1 MSSKNTKLVRDLI
14 IFYVKENY
22 KQYLQEKSLQ
32 RIPEEEIS
40 GVVDVLYGERK
51 SHLKE
56 FLKKSLKDIMKD
68 DYMGDELWNRHMTG
82 NSSGA
87 KVKPMHGDEKP
98 LARSQR
104 NNDMNMFGEYAAVNR
119 KRKGQVAPT
128 LFEVIKETCSKK
140 LEDHESFYGI
150 WGKPPSISQSGN
162 KQ

>member
-68 DYMGDELWNRHMTG
+68 DYMGDLAVQAMCNEIFQDDMFCKQRLTLEI
-82 NSSGA
+82 
-87 KVKPMHGDEKP
+87 KLFQEK
-98 LARSQR
+98 
-104 NNDMNMFGEYAAVNR
+104 N
-119 KRKGQVAPT
+119 
-128 LFEVIKETCSKK
+128 I
-140 LEDHESFYGI
+140 
-150 WGKPPSISQSGN
+150 
-162 KQ
+162 